1 MALKRTIKELANY
14 FDQEL
19 HQILPLKVLANGSLI
34 YKNHFVKKLHN
45 NNWGVFNVLSN
56 DLKEQYH
63 LKSCAVMAAKAFNNK
78 NYNRCNELKL
88 LDNNYWSNYNNSLL
102 YKNILPSV
110 SDEKYQI
117 ILTKLEESIYQVDT
131 SKNKIYKMFKHTF
144 I

>member
-34 YKNHFVKKLHN
+34 YKNYFVKKLHN

-63 LKSCAVMAAKAFNNK
+63 LKSCAVMAAKAFNTLCWPGKFNLISSGPGFTPCL
-78 NYNRCNELKL
+78 R
-88 LDNNYWSNYNNSLL
+88 
-102 YKNILPSV
+102 IV
-110 SDEKYQI
+110 RR
-117 ILTKLEESIYQVDT
+117 
-131 SKNKIYKMFKHTF
+131 
-144 I
+144 